1 MNLCLVSFRGKGK
14 PAGVFDR
21 FIEGQG
27 TGAGARAGVD
37 GKLRVMKGRACEAG
51 VPLSRAEQSV
61 YTPRRVNLATN
72 RKRKRRISAKFSKL
86 SSSAFLET

>member
-1 MNLCLVSFRGKGK
+1 
-14 PAGVFDR
+14 
-21 FIEGQG
+21 
-27 TGAGARAGVD
+27 
-37 GKLRVMKGRACEAG
+37 MKGRACEAG

-86 SSSAFLET
+86 SSSAFLEA